1 MKNRPYQYGPYGDIY
16 IYGIWYMVYGIW
28 YMVYGIPKN
37 SPLYLYPHYIYIYSP
52 YILSHIMGIPWRYG
66 DMEISIDIIVTG
78 LQP

>member
-16 IYGIWYMVYGIW
+16 IW